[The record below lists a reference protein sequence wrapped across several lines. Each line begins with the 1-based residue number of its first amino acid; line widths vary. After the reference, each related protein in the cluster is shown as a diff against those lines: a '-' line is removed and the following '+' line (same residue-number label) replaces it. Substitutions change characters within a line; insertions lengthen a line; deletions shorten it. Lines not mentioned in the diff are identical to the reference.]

1 MAQNTITKFHNI
13 LFLNLGKEGS
23 YFPGNDKYAE
33 RGDMET
39 NFRSYLF
46 NDTTRLRMTSR
57 PNVKEAFQRT
67 PNTASLNKNV
77 SSKLGRRGISQSFK
91 EKLISPTR
99 PKDPPPPPPN
109 VNQLSKSQSVTVIKS
124 HQNVSST
131 SNQTQNSRKFI
142 QFSAPE
148 MKRLNRMIMRRS
160 SSTPAT
166 NNLQAGGSTKAIY
179 DIAENEDE
187 DMSFTHT
194 SINPSSNNGKYL
206 TSGSTSV
213 TSGQENR
220 VINYCTSSLQRNP
233 IKPPRKS
240 DRSHSFSLRQ
250 QNPIKTKSNI
260 FNRSISQ
267 IARSISN
274 SSLEEGHQKNL
285 PVHQPD
291 PYAHNNENSMKGFSS
306 TDLVTLLPHE
316 DLEERMGFKDIR
328 KILSSP
334 SISSS
339 ASSTTSGHYQLKRG
353 LMNSRQRKC
362 SEADRSDD
370 NNRSSEHIYEE
381 IPENENNM
389 KSASAIRP
397 LPPLPIHQASQ
408 QPETTSLKEKKL
420 SSSST
425 ATIKTVTSEI
435 NSEAQVKSIF
445 EGATKYDILHYL
457 EDAKER
463 GLTDVELD
471 APDEAE
477 DVEEND
483 DDNRQPLVRR
493 NHANRVSNISNS
505 SSGSSSASSGSAILM
520 ANKDRWSSVDIER
533 NDSGL
538 GSETGKTGKRP
549 GVRIREKQQSI
560 ETIFADHHEH
570 ICEDCDQPIEDV
582 SHIEWWVQL

>member
-1 MAQNTITKFHNI
+1 M
-13 LFLNLGKEGS
+13 
-23 YFPGNDKYAE
+23 PGNNDRYAE
-33 RGDMET
+33 RGDMEN

-46 NDTTRLRMTSR
+46 NDTTRLRNLTSR
-57 PNVKEAFQRT
+57 PNLKEAFQRT

-99 PKDPPPPPPN
+99 PKDPPPPPPI
-109 VNQLSKSQSVTVIKS
+109 NQICKSQSVAFIKTP
-124 HQNVSST
+124 QNGSSP
-131 SNQTQNSRKFI
+131 NQNQQQSQSRKFI

-148 MKRLNRMIMRRS
+148 MKKLNRMIMRRS

-166 NNLQAGGSTKAIY
+166 NLQGGGSTKAIY

-194 SINPSSNNGKYL
+194 SINQSSKGKYS
-206 TSGSTSV
+206 SGT
-213 TSGQENR
+213 GQEQR
-220 VINYCTSSLQRNP
+220 VVNYCTSSLQRNP
-233 IKPPRKS
+233 MKPPRKS
-240 DRSHSFSLRQ
+240 DRSHSFSLKPQ
-250 QNPIKTKSNI
+250 PVKTKSNI
-260 FNRSISQ
+260 FNRSISH

-274 SSLEEGHQKNL
+274 SSLEEGNQKNV
-285 PVHQPD
+285 PVRQPD
-291 PYAHNNENSMKGFSS
+291 PYAQNNDNPMKGFSS
-306 TDLVTLLPHE
+306 TDLVTLLPH
-316 DLEERMGFKDIR
+316 DDIEERMGFKDIR

-334 SISSS
+334 SISS
-339 ASSTTSGHYQLKRG
+339 ASSTTSAGHYHQRG
-353 LMNSRQRKC
+353 LISGRQRKC

-381 IPENENNM
+381 IPDNENN
-389 KSASAIRP
+389 KKNSASAVRP
-397 LPPLPIHQASQ
+397 LPPLPIHQTPQ
-408 QPETTSLKEKKL
+408 QQQETVSLKEKKL

-425 ATIKTVTSEI
+425 ATIKTVTSEMD
-435 NSEAQVKSIF
+435 SEAQVKSIF

-471 APDEAE
+471 APDEGE
-477 DVEEND
+477 EVEENEED
-483 DDNRQPLVRR
+483 ARQPLVRR

-549 GVRIREKQQSI
+549 GVRIRDKQQSI

-582 SHIEWWVQL
+582 SHIEW

>member
-1 MAQNTITKFHNI
+1 MI
-13 LFLNLGKEGS
+13 
-23 YFPGNDKYAE
+23 
-33 RGDMET
+33 
-39 NFRSYLF
+39 
-46 NDTTRLRMTSR
+46 SR
-57 PNVKEAFQRT
+57 PNLKEAFQRT
-67 PNTASLNKNV
+67 PNTASLTKNHLSS

-109 VNQLSKSQSVTVIKS
+109 PINKS
-124 HQNVSST
+124 HSISLIKTPQNAST
-131 SNQTQNSRKFI
+131 GYLQSRKFI

-166 NNLQAGGSTKAIY
+166 NTLHGGTKAIY

-187 DMSFTHT
+187 DISFSQS
-194 SINPSSNNGKYL
+194 SINPAIKNKVSSN
-206 TSGSTSV
+206 SGPREWGISYS
-213 TSGQENR
+213 
-220 VINYCTSSLQRNP
+220 TSSLQRNLA
-233 IKPPRKS
+233 KPLRPNKN
-240 DRSHSFSLRQ
+240 DRSHSFSAKPHLA
-250 QNPIKTKSNI
+250 KEKSNI
-260 FNRSISQ
+260 FNRSINH
-267 IARSISN
+267 ITKSISN
-274 SSLEEGHQKNL
+274 SSLEESGNDKNL
-285 PVHQPD
+285 PIRRTD
-291 PYAHNNENSMKGFSS
+291 PYGRDTSNTNSMKGFSS

-316 DLEERMGFKDIR
+316 DVEERMGFKDIR

-334 SISSS
+334 SISS
-339 ASSTTSGHYQLKRG
+339 ASSTTSAGHYHPRG
-353 LMNSRQRKC
+353 TSRHRKS

-381 IPENENNM
+381 IPESETNR
-389 KSASAIRP
+389 KLSSSAIRP
-397 LPPLPIHQASQ
+397 LPPLPIHPVKA
-408 QPETTSLKEKKL
+408 TTPSVDATLKEKKL

-425 ATIKTVTSEI
+425 TTIKTVTSEMD
-435 NSEAQVKSIF
+435 SEAQIKSIF

-471 APDEAE
+471 APDDAE
-477 DVEEND
+477 EVGIEDNEEES
-483 DDNRQPLVRR
+483 RQQLVRR

-505 SSGSSSASSGSAILM
+505 SSGSSSASSGSAVLM

-549 GVRIREKQQSI
+549 AGIRIRDKQTNAN
-560 ETIFADHHEH
+560 EAMFVNDHHEH

-582 SHIEWWVQL
+582 SHIEV

>member
-1 MAQNTITKFHNI
+1 MI
-13 LFLNLGKEGS
+13 
-23 YFPGNDKYAE
+23 
-33 RGDMET
+33 
-39 NFRSYLF
+39 
-46 NDTTRLRMTSR
+46 SR

-67 PNTASLNKNV
+67 PNTASLNKNMA

-99 PKDPPPPPPN
+99 PKDPPPPPPH
-109 VNQLSKSQSVTVIKS
+109 QISKSQSVSLIKTPLQ
-124 HQNVSST
+124 QNPAT
-131 SNQTQNSRKFI
+131 TAANQQQSRKFI

-166 NNLQAGGSTKAIY
+166 TNNLQTGTKAIY

-187 DMSFTHT
+187 DISFTQNSLVSH
-194 SINPSSNNGKYL
+194 PSKCKHSSTGSNRI
-206 TSGSTSV
+206 
-213 TSGQENR
+213 QER
-220 VINYCTSSLQRNP
+220 VISYSTSSLQRNP
-233 IKPPRKS
+233 SKPPRINKN
-240 DRSHSFSLRQ
+240 DRSHSFSSK
-250 QNPIKTKSNI
+250 QNPIKPKSNI
-260 FNRSISQ
+260 FNRSISH

-274 SSLEEGHQKNL
+274 SSLEEGSTQKHVPL
-285 PVHQPD
+285 RQPD
-291 PYAHNNENSMKGFSS
+291 PYAHTINGGNNMKGFSS

-316 DLEERMGFKDIR
+316 EIEERMGFKDIR

-334 SISSS
+334 SISSV
-339 ASSTTSGHYQLKRG
+339 SSTNSTVHYPQRILTNG
-353 LMNSRQRKC
+353 RQRKS
-362 SEADRSDD
+362 SEAERSDD

-381 IPENENNM
+381 IPENETNM
-389 KSASAIRP
+389 KSSTSAVRP
-397 LPPLPIHQASQ
+397 LPPLPIHPTSQ
-408 QPETTSLKEKKL
+408 QQEISLKEKKL

-425 ATIKTVTSEI
+425 TTIKTVTSEI

-471 APDEAE
+471 TPD
-477 DVEEND
+477 DVEEVAIE
-483 DDNRQPLVRR
+483 DNEEDTRQQLVRR

-505 SSGSSSASSGSAILM
+505 SSGSSSASSGSAVLM

-538 GSETGKTGKRP
+538 GSETGKPGKRP
-549 GVRIREKQQSI
+549 GIRIRDKQLNT

-582 SHIEWWVQL
+582 SHIEWYV

>member
-1 MAQNTITKFHNI
+1 M
-13 LFLNLGKEGS
+13 
-23 YFPGNDKYAE
+23 PGNDKYAE

-57 PNVKEAFQRT
+57 PNLKEAFQRT

-109 VNQLSKSQSVTVIKS
+109 VNQLSKSQSAVFIKS
-124 HQNVSST
+124 NQNVSSST
-131 SNQTQNSRKFI
+131 SNPIQQSQNSRKFI

-187 DMSFTHT
+187 DLSFSHT
-194 SINPSSNNGKYL
+194 SINPTSNKGKY
-206 TSGSTSV
+206 STGASA
-213 TSGQENR
+213 TNGQENR
-220 VINYCTSSLQRNP
+220 IINYCTSSLQRNP

-250 QNPIKTKSNI
+250 QNPVKSKSNI
-260 FNRSISQ
+260 FNRGLSQ

-274 SSLEEGHQKNL
+274 SSLEEGHQKNM
-285 PVHQPD
+285 PVRQPD
-291 PYAHNNENSMKGFSS
+291 PYAQTNDNSMKGFSS
-306 TDLVTLLPHE
+306 TDLVTLLPHDE
-316 DLEERMGFKDIR
+316 LEERMGFKDIR

-339 ASSTTSGHYQLKRG
+339 ASSTASGHYQLKRNLING
-353 LMNSRQRKC
+353 RQRKC

-389 KSASAIRP
+389 KSSSAIRP
-397 LPPLPIHQASQ
+397 LPPLPIHNQSSQ
-408 QPETTSLKEKKL
+408 QQQETTSLKEKKL

-425 ATIKTVTSEI
+425 TTIKTVTSEI

-471 APDEAE
+471 APDDSK
-477 DVEEND
+477 DVEENEED
-483 DDNRQPLVRR
+483 TRQPLVRR

-549 GVRIREKQQSI
+549 RIREKQQSI

-582 SHIEWWVQL
+582 SHIEQ